1 MTRSS
6 PGVAR
11 VVAILNFMA
20 EHPGESFTL
29 TDFVRALKLSRAT
42 CHALLAGLVEANY
55 LYRTNDKSYVLGP
68 ALIHVGRVA
77 DEHLSPVR
85 IALPEMRVL
94 ADEYDAVCTAVFRE
108 GNEIIVRERA
118 ASRSNLGWSVP
129 RGTRLPLKPPAGTNW
144 VSWSPQADA
153 DAFIDSTLPGVSKEY
168 REELHAGIRLTREL
182 GFQIILRT
190 SDEQR
195 GSIGWLFDEPDA
207 VAGISVATSL
217 DEAETYPLASLAA
230 PVFDAQ
236 KHVAFVLV
244 LSGLGGSYSG
254 AQIMQ
259 IGNRLRDAGHRLT
272 DFLAGRQP

>member
-20 EHPGESFTL
+20 EHPDESFTL
-29 TDFVRALKLSRAT
+29 TDIVRALKLSRAT

-55 LYRTNDKSYVLGP
+55 LYRTNDKSYVLGS
-68 ALIHVGRVA
+68 ALIHLGQVA
-77 DEHLSPVR
+77 DKHLSPVR
-85 IALPEMRVL
+85 ISLPEMRVL

-144 VSWSPQADA
+144 VSWSPEADA
-153 DAFIDSTLPGVSKEY
+153 DAFIDATMPGVSKEF

-190 SDEQR
+190 SDDQR
-195 GSIGWLFDEPDA
+195 GSIGWLFNEPDA

-217 DEAETYPLASLAA
+217 DEGQTYPLASLAA

-236 KHVAFVLV
+236 KNVAFVLV
-244 LSGLGGSYSG
+244 LSGLGGTYTA

-259 IGNRLRDAGHRLT
+259 MGKRLSDAGHRLT